1 MNIIV
6 SLPAREKGRGEG
18 EGARKKEEEKKGGEK
33 QFSVFKRR
41 VYKRPFP
48 KRNEQ
53 KQTFSFNNRIV
64 RCCGSK
70 EALHGRHPKCITVVF
85 QQASDNHLHVS

>member
-18 EGARKKEEEKKGGEK
+18 EEGGRGRKKGKEEKN
-33 QFSVFKRR
+33 SSLYFKRR
-41 VYKRPFP
+41 VYKHPFP

-64 RCCGSK
+64 RRCGPK
-70 EALHGRHPKCITVVF
+70 EALHGRHPKCIAVVF